1 MAEHWMRRHFFVGVE
16 LLVEGIGTSVNVII
30 HVDGNY
36 LPATKGVGTTLH
48 APSCALLGIV
58 SDSPNLNAN
67 VNPLLT
73 FPSSAITGKPAWML
87 PLTYQT

>member
-1 MAEHWMRRHFFVGVE
+1 MRRHFFVGVE

-36 LPATKGVGTTLH
+36 FPATKGVGTTLH

-73 FPSSAITGKPAWML
+73 FPSSAITGKPAWLL

>member
-1 MAEHWMRRHFFVGVE
+1 MRRHFFVGVE

-36 LPATKGVGTTLH
+36 FLATKGVGTTLY
-48 APSCALLGIV
+48 AASCALLGIV

-73 FPSSAITGKPAWML
+73 FPSSAITGKLAWML